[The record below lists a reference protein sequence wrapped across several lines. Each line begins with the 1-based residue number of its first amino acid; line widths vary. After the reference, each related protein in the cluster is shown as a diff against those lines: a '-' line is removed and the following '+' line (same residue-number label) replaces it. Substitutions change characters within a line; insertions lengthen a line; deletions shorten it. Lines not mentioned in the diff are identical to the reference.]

1 MLTCVSLT
9 ATLPGKTATAKRA
22 GFLGRRPPSV
32 AVPLA
37 SKIIIITTVII
48 TVIIIIIIIIII
60 ITIITPGQSHGRCDA
75 WG

>member
-32 AVPLA
+32 AAPLA
-37 SKIIIITTVII
+37 SKIIITTVII
-48 TVIIIIIIIIII
+48 TVITVIIIIII